1 MLFRLIRS
9 GVLLAACGL
18 LLAGPGNAEAQGK
31 KKKRDAPK
39 GADSSWKVRKPPKIK
54 SFSPKQGTPRSKVTI
69 SGEHFD
75 TATKVRFNGKSL
87 KVLKVTTGTLEV
99 KLPKDAVSDRFVVS
113 KPGFPDSSAD
123 DAFLVVRTPKISSFT
138 PQRGDPGVSVT
149 IRGLHF
155 LPKDEVLLGGVAM
168 AVTRARPKMI
178 TAKIPAGA
186 RSGRI
191 SIRRGKRVVTS
202 SKASFQ
208 VALPPPVISS
218 FKPKRGSPGTV
229 ITITGKNF
237 DSKDKVLLGGKKLKV
252 RSRTA
257 TTLVALV
264 GRRQAT
270 GKLTVRR
277 GGGRNAVS
285 TEAFTVVRPPKVK
298 SFQPKYGPPGTRIRV
313 FGQHFIAGD
322 QVLIGDRTL
331 TVRTLA
337 ATQIVAEVPAG
348 VRSGR
353 VAVRRGTRSVKAR
366 GKFEVQYPP
375 TIVAAKPMGGPPGTV
390 VQIEGT
396 GFTKGSSVL
405 LAGVRLKL
413 KKKKLPAKLWVT
425 LPKTARTGRLVVVT
439 SAGSAQTKKNFRVQ
453 QYAQLKSFLPKKAS
467 YGALLRLQGARF
479 AKGVRVFVGK
489 TELKVT
495 RVMGTQV
502 WARIPEGTKT
512 GKVAIETL
520 GKRITLKQKL
530 TVVPPAPLLA
540 FTVTPLKARRGGEV
554 TLTLTPPR
562 MGVSVLLDGRPLPH
576 KVLGGGKRL
585 VVTVPSDAKSGYF
598 EVEYKG
604 RRYKAPKKLR
614 VR

>member
-1 MLFRLIRS
+1 MLYRFVRL
-9 GVLLAACGL
+9 GALLAACGL
-18 LLAGPGNAEAQGK
+18 LLAAPGSAEAQGK
-31 KKKRDAPK
+31 KKKREAPK
-39 GADSSWKVRKPPKIK
+39 GADAKWQVRKAPKIK
-54 SFSPKQGTPRSKVTI
+54 SFSPKQGKARTQVTI
-69 SGEHFD
+69 TGEHFD
-75 TATKVRFNGKSL
+75 TATKVRFNGKDL
-87 KVLKVTTGTLEV
+87 KVLKVTKTTLQV
-99 KLPKDAVSDRFVVS
+99 KLPRDAVTDRFVVS

-123 DAFLVVRTPKISSFT
+123 DSFLVERAPKISSFT

-168 AVTRARPKMI
+168 TITRTRTKMI
-178 TAKIPAGA
+178 TAKVPAGA
-186 RSGRI
+186 RSGRL
-191 SIRRGKRVVTS
+191 SIRRGKRVVAT
-202 SKASFQ
+202 SKARFQ

-218 FKPKRGSPGTV
+218 FKPTSGSPGTL
-229 ITITGKNF
+229 IMIEGKNF
-237 DSKDKVLLGGKKLKV
+237 DSKDQVLLGGKKLKV

-257 TTLVALV
+257 TKLVVLV

-270 GKLTVRR
+270 GKVTVR
-277 GGGRNAVS
+277 GGGGRSATS
-285 TEAFTVVRPPKVK
+285 SAEFTVVRPPKIK

-337 ATQIVAEVPAG
+337 STQIVAEVPAG

-353 VAVRRGTRSVKAR
+353 VAVRRGTRTVKAR
-366 GKFEVQYPP
+366 GKFAVQYPP
-375 TIVAAKPMGGPPGTV
+375 TIVSVKPMGGPPGTV
-390 VQIEGT
+390 VRVEGT

-413 KKKKLPAKLWVT
+413 KKKKLPSQLWVT

-439 SAGSAQTKKNFRVQ
+439 SAGSAQTKKNLTVR

-467 YGALLRLQGARF
+467 YGALLRLQGANF
-479 AKGVRVFVGK
+479 QKGVRVFVGK

-495 RVMGTQV
+495 RVMANQV
-502 WARIPEGTKT
+502 WARIPQGAKT

-540 FTVTPLKARRGGEV
+540 FTVTPLKARRGSEV

-562 MGVSVLLDGRPLPH
+562 MSVSVYLDGRPLPH

-604 RRYKAPKKLR
+604 RRYKAPEKLR